1 MSDSGRPQRRQPTRL
16 PCPWDSPGKKSAL
29 FSSRLGPVLEI
40 ALFMCF
46 CVYSLFPFSVPKL
59 LRAGPIQSK
68 TMPGKGVDLPA
79 TGGRLGRNAQKVL
92 QEKHLGRSCP
102 SPANASQCHLCD
114 PRVSL
119 HEELWCSFSL
129 SLLPFLSFFN
139 KYTVSTAHV
148 SGMAPGPGQRPAN
161 KTPFLPSWKTD
172 ANLTARQ
179 VLLWLPSGLSAGKK
193 TYIRSVREEG
203 VAAAL
208 DGEVRHGP
216 SKEATLSW
224 CQKKDR

>member
-1 MSDSGRPQRRQPTRL
+1 MANTENLGS
-16 PCPWDSPGKKSAL
+16 KKMEQTTENEN
-29 FSSRLGPVLEI
+29 FV
-40 ALFMCF
+40 
-46 CVYSLFPFSVPKL
+46 
-59 LRAGPIQSK
+59 
-68 TMPGKGVDLPA
+68 T
-79 TGGRLGRNAQKVL
+79 KV
-92 QEKHLGRSCP
+92 
-102 SPANASQCHLCD
+102 
-114 PRVSL
+114 
-119 HEELWCSFSL
+119 
-129 SLLPFLSFFN
+129 LSFFN

-193 TYIRSVREEG
+193 TYIHSVREEG